1 MIDITWL
8 RVVELLA
15 VGAGAGF
22 YGTLVGLG
30 GGFIILPVLLLI
42 YHFTPQQTVGTS
54 LTIVF
59 FNAVSGTL
67 AYVRQ
72 KRIDYRSGVRFAIAT
87 LPGSVLGA
95 YIANY
100 LSFKVFSV
108 VLGALLFGIAVFI
121 LLRPKRDD
129 GNSPGLSCAPLLS
142 RVYAVRTVTDNKGR
156 VFRYAYK
163 EWLGILVS
171 FFVGFISSMM
181 GIAGGVVQ
189 VPTMVYLFN
198 FPTHVATATSTFIL
212 SLSTVTGSAFHQIL
226 GHVVYA
232 PALIIG
238 AGAIIGAQGGA
249 RVAQRLQGK
258 WIVRSLAVALLFV
271 GGRLLWVLTS

>member
-8 RVVELLA
+8 TVVELLA

-30 GGFIILPVLLLI
+30 GGFIIIPVLLLV

-72 KRIDYRSGVRFAIAT
+72 RRIDYRSGIRFAIAT

-108 VLGALLFGIAVFI
+108 VFGALLFGIAVFI
-121 LLRPKRDD
+121 LLRPKREDS
-129 GNSPGLSCAPLLS
+129 NPGLSCAPLLS
-142 RVYAVRTVTDNKGR
+142 RVYAIRMVTDNKGR

-198 FPTHVATATSTFIL
+198 FPTHIATATSTFIL

-232 PALIIG
+232 PAFIIG

-249 RVAQRLQGK
+249 RLAQRLQGK